1 MFAIATLTPAVLIA
15 FGALF
20 SGAWCYAALFS
31 VTVIVAGLDE
41 IVTRV
46 RPART
51 DEEFPA
57 DRALLV
63 AIAIATFAVI
73 FLTVMA
79 LSTGA
84 QSFLQ
89 KIALFCAAGLF
100 AGQVG
105 NANAHELIHKRSRIL
120 HRLGVWV
127 YIALLFGHHASA
139 HLHIHHKLAA
149 TRDDPNTSRLG
160 ESYYRFVRRA
170 WVGSFRAGLAA
181 ETKRRRQAGRP
192 VWSHPYLTYLVG
204 SIGMG
209 CVAIAIG
216 GFAGLL
222 AYLGLAIFAQQ
233 QLLLCDF
240 VQHYGLMR
248 KTDENGKPEPV
259 AAQHSWNSPHWY
271 SSAFMLNAPRHSDHH
286 AHPARG
292 YAALDLP
299 GNGPMLPRS
308 LPVMACVALLPGLW
322 RRVMDPKVAIW
333 QDH

>member
-1 MFAIATLTPAVLIA
+1 
-15 FGALF
+15 
-20 SGAWCYAALFS
+20 
-31 VTVIVAGLDE
+31 
-41 IVTRV
+41 
-46 RPART
+46 
-51 DEEFPA
+51 
-57 DRALLV
+57 
-63 AIAIATFAVI
+63 VI

-84 QSFLQ
+84 QSILQ
-89 KIALFCAAGLF
+89 KAALFCAAGLF

-105 NANAHELIHKRSRIL
+105 NANAHELIHKRGRFH

-149 TRDDPNTSRLG
+149 TRADPNTSRLG

-181 ETKRRRQAGRP
+181 ETKRRLHRGRP
-192 VWSHPYLTYLVG
+192 VWTHPYLTYLAG
-204 SIGMG
+204 SLLMLGI
-209 CVAIAIG
+209 ATAIG
-216 GFAGLL
+216 GMTGLL
-222 AYLGLAIFAQQ
+222 AYVGLAIFAQQ
-233 QLLLCDF
+233 QLLLCDY
-240 VQHYGLMR
+240 VQHYGLTR
-248 KTDENGKPEPV
+248 KTDANGKPEPV

-299 GNGPMLPRS
+299 ENGPTLPRS

-322 RRVMDPKVAIW
+322 RQVMDPRVAIW